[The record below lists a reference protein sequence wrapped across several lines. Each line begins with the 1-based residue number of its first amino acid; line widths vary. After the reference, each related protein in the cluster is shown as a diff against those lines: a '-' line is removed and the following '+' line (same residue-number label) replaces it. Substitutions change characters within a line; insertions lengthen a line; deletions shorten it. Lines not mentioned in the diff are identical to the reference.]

1 MKKFALQYP
10 GSPPTNSPGIFSTQL
25 SLSEDNS
32 ILKWNTNTNQ
42 ATKWLDLD
50 SFAVDHDWV
59 PISKGVSDTL
69 AVGFADGSFKL
80 YNKNGKLEKNVAD
93 AHKKCI
99 ISIKWSYDGG
109 ALATASQDGSVKIW
123 SKNGSLR
130 TNLIQSDKPIYS
142 VCWSPESDAVLYASE
157 KSLSIKPMSANQAKQ
172 LTWKAHE
179 GLVLKVDWS
188 PSNNTIISCGEDCK
202 YKVWDNYGNYRSK
215 LRQTSLFLC
224 PL

>member
-1 MKKFALQYP
+1 MV
-10 GSPPTNSPGIFSTQL
+10 L
-25 SLSEDNS
+25 SKRNDKVIILLLSISEDNT

-42 ATKWLDLD
+42 ATKWMDLD

-59 PISKGVSDTL
+59 PINKGSSDTL

-80 YNKNGKLEKNVAD
+80 YNKNGKIEKNVGD

-99 ISIKWSYDGG
+99 ISLKWSYDGG

-130 TNLIQSDKPIYS
+130 TNLLQSDKPIYS
-142 VCWSPESDAVLYASE
+142 VCWSPDSDAVLYASQ
-157 KSLSIKPMSANQAKQ
+157 KTINIKPMSANQAKQ

-188 PSNNTIISCGEDCK
+188 PSNNCIISCGEDCK
-202 YKVWDNYGNYRSK
+202 YKVWDNYGKKQFNFRK
-215 LRQTSLFLC
+215 TSLFIS

>member
-1 MKKFALQYP
+1 M
-10 GSPPTNSPGIFSTQL
+10 SL
-25 SLSEDNS
+25 SISEDNT

-59 PISKGVSDTL
+59 PINKGISDTL

-80 YNKNGKLEKNVAD
+80 YNKNGKIEKNVTD

-99 ISIKWSYDGG
+99 ISLKWSYDGG

-130 TNLIQSDKPIYS
+130 TNLLQSDKPIYS

-157 KSLSIKPMSANQAKQ
+157 KSISIKPMSANQAKQ

-179 GLVLKVDWS
+179 GLVLRVDWS
-188 PSNNTIISCGEDCK
+188 PSNNCIISCG
-202 YKVWDNYGNYRSK
+202 
-215 LRQTSLFLC
+215 
-224 PL
+224 